1 MIRTLKYNDVKQRLI
16 RYIFENRMKEGDKLP
31 SEQKLC
37 ALFET
42 SNLPLRR
49 AEDELCNGGMLRR
62 EKNRGVF
69 VGNGWDRTSFTS
81 RLGILSIGVDDY
93 PSGEQETTFRKALR
107 AHHCDLRVIRTF
119 GRDVN
124 NLAIGELEQCDY
136 IVISGFVTQA
146 WVEAVKALEKPILH
160 IGYTELD
167 TGIPRVENDFPD
179 LFQKIFQVADKVEAK
194 RMLVWLPLREEVSY
208 ADSMIDGMD
217 EAIARCGI
225 DEARIIRDYVS
236 IYSIRGC
243 IKSLRR
249 YRDDYDMLVLRDYV
263 LDSLGCYREWG
274 ELLGDRPLMVI
285 STRRL
290 LPNDFDMLRNTYRIR
305 IPQRSLEIA
314 EKFFFSWNNR
324 LPDGEGVLKLKA
336 ELSHKFDGGDYWE
349 N

>member
-49 AEDELCNGGMLRR
+49 AEDELAKGGMLRR

-69 VGNGWDRTSFTS
+69 VGNGWDRATFTS

-179 LFQKIFQVADKVEAK
+179 LFQKIFHVADKVEAK

-208 ADSMIDGMD
+208 ATSMIDGMN
-217 EAIARCGI
+217 EAIVRCGI

-249 YRDDYDMLVLRDYV
+249 YRDDFDMLVLRDYV

-324 LPDGEGVLKLKA
+324 LPDDVGVLKLKA